1 MQIDELIVVLGLDPR
16 KFTEGQRE
24 AVSAFRK
31 LKDESHSFGQ
41 QFEKHAAGVAN
52 VFRFLKTGLIGLAT
66 GFAGY
71 EMMRVVNHIN
81 DMDAATSRF
90 SRTIGVS
97 VPVLALWQG
106 MVERVGGEPGAAR
119 STLGTLQQTLEN
131 IRAGIEMPDKNLAF
145 MAGQAGFNLMGRG
158 NSEQLVRSLQR
169 FFAGEIG
176 AGRMT
181 TETAASR
188 LALIPGMNQSMI
200 DLLLSDFQ
208 KIEEEVK
215 KVTNVTGDAG
225 AEAEKYL
232 SAQKQLQQSFTALT
246 RLMTIQISPW
256 LVKLFDSIANFIR
269 DLSNGDIAPAES
281 WLGKLLG
288 STSHRKSEAIAPA
301 TSGGGGGGTRGD
313 RNNNPGNIKFGQFAL
328 AHGAIGSDGAFAIFP
343 DWNTGAAAQAA
354 LLQTQ
359 GYQGLTLDQF
369 GNRYSEGNAAWK
381 ATVGAAL
388 GIGLNDIVDTKDPR
402 LIDAIRRAEG
412 TGGRGAAGARGG
424 MNRSTTNNHSSEV
437 NINKIEVNTSAT
449 DAGGIAKD
457 IGGAVKRQSLLQGAN
472 YSLTG

>member
-1 MQIDELIVVLGLDPR
+1 MQIDELVIVLGLDPR

-24 AVSAFRK
+24 AVAAFRK
-31 LKDESHSFGQ
+31 LRDESHSFSK
-41 QFEKHAAGVAN
+41 QFEEHAAGVSQM
-52 VFRFLKTGLIGLAT
+52 FGFMKKGLLGLAT
-66 GFAGY
+66 GFAGF
-71 EMMRVVNHIN
+71 EAMKAVNWIN
-81 DMDAATSRF
+81 DMDAAAGRF
-90 SRTIGVS
+90 SRTIGLG
-97 VPVLALWQG
+97 VPQLALWQN
-106 MVERVGGEPGAAR
+106 MIKQVGGTPAAAT
-119 STLGTLQQTLEN
+119 STLSTLQQTLEN
-131 IRAGIEMPDKNLAF
+131 IRAGIELPDKNLSF

-158 NSEQLVRSLQR
+158 NSDQLLRSLQR

-200 DLLLSDFQ
+200 DLLLSDFK
-208 KIEEEVK
+208 KIEDNAK
-215 KVTNVTGDAG
+215 KITNATGDSA
-225 AEAEKYL
+225 AEAEKFVAAL
-232 SAQKQLQQSFTALT
+232 SKLQTSFEALT
-246 RLMTIQISPW
+246 RLFTIVASPVIVKVFDAISNIIR
-256 LVKLFDSIANFIR
+256 KLGGTDS
-269 DLSNGDIAPAES
+269 
-281 WLGKLLG
+281 
-288 STSHRKSEAIAPA
+288 A
-301 TSGGGGGGTRGD
+301 TSGWFKSPFAPDTFAPGSGSGGGTGGTRGD
-313 RNNNPGNIKFGQFAL
+313 RNNNPGNIKYGQFAI
-328 AHGAIGSDGAFAIFP
+328 AHGATGSDGAFAIFP
-343 DWNTGAAAQAA
+343 DWATGSAAQEQ
-354 LLQTQ
+354 LLKTQ

-388 GIGLNDIVDTKDPR
+388 GIGLNDIVDTNDPR

-449 DAGGIAKD
+449 DANGIAKD